1 MTSIGFYFNVADK
14 PLLVNQLVQKALRQH
29 RQATLFTVDE
39 TAAATL
45 SDQLWQFEP
54 TAFNANVLANQALAQ
69 VTPVLIEWQAQRVQQ
84 DDLLI
89 NLQPMQLTMFSRFKH
104 LFELVGLDE
113 TDKQEAR
120 KRFAFYRDRGYDI
133 KSVDMLK
140 KSI

>member
-29 RQATLFTVDE
+29 RQVTLFTVDE
-39 TAAATL
+39 TAAQVL
-45 SDQLWQFEP
+45 SEQLWQFEP
-54 TAFNANVLANQALAQ
+54 GAYNANVLAYHPLAK
-69 VTPVLIEWQAQRVQQ
+69 VTPVLVEWQVQRVQQ

-89 NLQPMQLTMFSRFKH
+89 NLQPTQLTVFSRFKH
-104 LFELVGLDE
+104 LFELVGVEED
-113 TDKQEAR
+113 DKAQAR

>member
-14 PLLVNQLVQKALRQH
+14 PLLVNQMVQKALRQH
-29 RQATLFTVDE
+29 RQVTLFTADE
-39 TAAATL
+39 LAAHAF

-54 TAFNANVLANQALAQ
+54 TAFNANVPANHTLAAI
-69 VTPVLIEWQAQRVQQ
+69 TPVLVEWQVQRIQQ

-89 NLQPMQLTMFSRFKH
+89 NLQPAQLTLFSRFKH
-104 LFELVGLDE
+104 LFEVVGLDE
-113 TDKQEAR
+113 ADKAEAR
-120 KRFAFYRDRGYDI
+120 KRFAFYRDRGYEI

>member
-29 RQATLFTVDE
+29 RQVTLFTTDE
-39 TAAATL
+39 VTANML
-45 SDQLWQFEP
+45 SDQIWQFEP
-54 TAFNANVLANQALAQ
+54 TAFNANVLASHALAQ
-69 VTPVLIEWQAQRVQQ
+69 ATPVLVEWQAQRVQQ

-113 TDKQEAR
+113 LDKAEAR

>member
-29 RQATLFTVDE
+29 RQVTLFDVDE
-39 TAAATL
+39 AAAQAF

-54 TAFNANVLANQALAQ
+54 TSFNANVLASHPLAE
-69 VTPVLIEWQAQRVQQ
+69 VTPVVVEWQVQRVRQ

-89 NLQPMQLTMFSRFKH
+89 NLQPAQLTMFSRFKH
-104 LFELVGLDE
+104 LFEVVGLE
-113 TDKQEAR
+113 EADKAEAR

>member
-29 RQATLFTVDE
+29 RQVTLFTADE
-39 TAAATL
+39 ATANVL
-45 SDQLWQFEP
+45 SDQVWQFEP
-54 TAFNANVLANQALAQ
+54 TAFNANVLANHALAQ
-69 VTPVLIEWQAQRVQQ
+69 ATPVLLEWQAQRVQQ

-113 TDKQEAR
+113 LDKAEAR

>member
-14 PLLVNQLVQKALRQH
+14 PLLVHQLVQKALRQH
-29 RQATLFTVDE
+29 RRVTLFTTDE
-39 TAAATL
+39 AAAQTF
-45 SDQLWQFEP
+45 SDQLWQLES
-54 TAFNANVLANQALAQ
+54 TAFNANVLASHALAAA
-69 VTPVLIEWQAQRVQQ
+69 TPVVVEWQAQRVQQ

-89 NLQPMQLTMFSRFKH
+89 NLQPMQLTLFSRFKH
-104 LFELVGLDE
+104 LFELVGVDE
-113 TDKQEAR
+113 ADKAEAR

>member
-29 RQATLFTVDE
+29 RQVTLFTADE
-39 TAAATL
+39 ATANAL
-45 SDQLWQFEP
+45 SDQIWQFEP
-54 TAFNANVLANQALAQ
+54 TAFNANVLANHALAQ
-69 VTPVLIEWQAQRVQQ
+69 ATPVLVEWQAQRVQQ

-113 TDKQEAR
+113 LDKAEAR

>member
-29 RQATLFTVDE
+29 RQVTLFAVDE
-39 TAAATL
+39 AAAQAF

-54 TAFNANVLANQALAQ
+54 TSFNANVLASHPLAE
-69 VTPVLIEWQAQRVQQ
+69 VTPVVVEWQVQRVWQ

-89 NLQPMQLTMFSRFKH
+89 NLQPAQLTMFSRFKH
-104 LFELVGLDE
+104 LFEVVGLEEADRA
-113 TDKQEAR
+113 EAR